1 LRHEKLE
8 LFWMDDGKEG
18 VKKNWINGVVSLG
31 VWMLERVLIEEL
43 EVESLDLTMLNEGFD
58 VVQVVVLD

>member
-1 LRHEKLE
+1 
-8 LFWMDDGKEG
+8 MDDGKDG

-31 VWMLERVLIEEL
+31 VWMLERVLMEEL

>member
-1 LRHEKLE
+1 
-8 LFWMDDGKEG
+8 
-18 VKKNWINGVVSLG
+18 
-31 VWMLERVLIEEL
+31 MLERVLIEEL